1 MLFKIVS
8 KLILVGFM
16 LFMTASI
23 AFAALTVSAAKQD
36 GLVGEQADG
45 LLGIV
50 APNSSPE
57 LTALVDKTNEG
68 RLAIYKSTAEKT
80 GTSLEQAQAVAGE
93 KLIGQA
99 APGTYIQN
107 ASGGWQKK

>member
-1 MLFKIVS
+1 MLIKIIT
-8 KLILVGFM
+8 KLVLVGFM

-50 APNSSPE
+50 APNSSVE

-68 RLAIYKSTAEKT
+68 RLALYKATAEKN
-80 GTSLEQAQAVAGE
+80 GTTLEQAQAVAGQT
-93 KLIGQA
+93 LIKKA
-99 APGTYIQN
+99 APGEYIQN
-107 ASGGWQKK
+107 ASGAWQKK